1 ASHKEAL
8 SVRRAAPNYPHV
20 TVVPN
25 AVKVA
30 AYAGSFGLAE
40 PDSMVFTGALTYAPN
55 LDAARFLVEAVF
67 PKVVQRVPTAR
78 LRISGRLSDTT
89 PRSLL
94 ATRPGVEFTGHVAD
108 IRPVI
113 AQSSV
118 AVVPIRIGGG
128 TRLKILE
135 AMALGTPVVATAKGA
150 EGLDVHHG
158 RELLIAD
165 DAPCLAEAVVQ

>member
-1 ASHKEAL
+1 
-8 SVRRAAPNYPHV
+8 
-20 TVVPN
+20 
-25 AVKVA
+25 
-30 AYAGSFGLAE
+30 
-40 PDSMVFTGALTYAPN
+40 
-55 LDAARFLVEAVF
+55 
-67 PKVVQRVPTAR
+67 
-78 LRISGRLSDTT
+78 
-89 PRSLL
+89 
-94 ATRPGVEFTGHVAD
+94 VAD

-165 DAPCLAEAVVQ
+165 DAPCLAEAVVQVWQNPTLGRQLSRQARSLIESRYDWNIVGEQIRSLVIALYERARAA